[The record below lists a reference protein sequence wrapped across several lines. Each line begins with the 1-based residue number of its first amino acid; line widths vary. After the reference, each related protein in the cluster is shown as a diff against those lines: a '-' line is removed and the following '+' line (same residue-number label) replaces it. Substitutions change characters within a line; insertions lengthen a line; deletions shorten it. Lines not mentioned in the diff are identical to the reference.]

1 MYKKKR
7 DSYEALSII
16 ILLNQTLI
24 FFPSKNFVFYIE
36 QRILR
41 KITDIEYICNCM
53 NSEDT
58 KFIWKFILKTANKWH
73 FYGKIMFYHLHLT

>member
-58 KFIWKFILKTANKWH
+58 KFI
-73 FYGKIMFYHLHLT
+73 